1 MKIAIMAV
9 ALTFALS
16 GTSALAQNG
25 TAAGPTSLS
34 GTGPSNI
41 GGQDPAMVGNRAAH
55 RTHHRHAMNANAR
68 ALYYPGPHYPGPV
81 GWYGALNGANHP
93 TPSSSQGDVGP
104 RGNNN
109 GTLTGYY
116 RGW

>member
-1 MKIAIMAV
+1 MLMQRKIK
-9 ALTFALS
+9 LTFLIAVSLI
-16 GTSALAQNG
+16 AG
-25 TAAGPTSLS
+25 TAGAFAQGYYRY
-34 GTGPSNI
+34 G
-41 GGQDPAMVGNRAAH
+41 A
-55 RTHHRHAMNANAR
+55 HHRHPR
-68 ALYYPGPHYPGPV
+68 ALYYPGYYPGPYHPGPV

-104 RGNNN
+104 GGNNN